1 MSTASPVLTRLHPTV
16 REWFERI
23 HGRLTQAQEL
33 AIPHILEGR
42 NVLLSS
48 PTGSGKTLAGFLGIM
63 SQLAEMADAA
73 PGGKLPNR
81 VLALYVSP
89 LRALTY
95 DISKNLMQPL
105 REMGLEERIRVGIRT
120 GDTPASERAKFRRTP
135 PHIFLTTPESLAII
149 LSQAGPSALLA
160 DCRYVI
166 IDEIHAM
173 AENKRGGHLAI
184 SLERLE
190 RLVVLARYPEA
201 GEADLAETIERGV
214 LVRIG
219 LSATVAPLETVGE
232 FLAGVGRPVAIEEAA
247 MVRRMVAEVF
257 SPIRKNPY
265 PAAGWTAGR
274 VMKELAAL
282 IQRRQSVI
290 VFCNTRSGAE
300 AVGMRLR
307 QELPDLA
314 EQIEVHH
321 GSLDR
326 EVRLMVEDRLKA
338 GELRA
343 AVCSTSLEMGVDIG
357 AVDLVVLIAAP
368 KGISRTI
375 QRIGRSGH
383 SIHQISHGIL
393 VATNINDLIE
403 CSVTV
408 RMVKQRQLDPV
419 QVFEHAF
426 DVVAQHLASM
436 AMAEPIPVEEAWE
449 LIRRALPFRGL
460 PRDEFER
467 ILVYL
472 EGGGRSLQRQYKEAF
487 GRIVVR
493 DGVIHPAGSKFRQR
507 EFLLNIGTIPSEGA
521 VEVKLHGRTLGT
533 VEEGFVKK
541 LRVGDTFVLA
551 GRVLRLIGTGVME
564 ARVERADSALPSVP
578 AWHANKMPLTSGL
591 AREVSALRTDLATR
605 IEAGEAPE
613 MMLDWLVETYEFS
626 LTNAQAALR
635 HFQLQ
640 HRHSLI
646 PTRERLL
653 VELYR
658 EPGSELYNYF
668 FHTLIGR
675 SANDALSRI
684 VAYRL
689 KQQLGG
695 NAMVTIDD
703 YGFMLTLQ
711 DFQALPLEAWRELF
725 LSEGAEDDLTMAL
738 RDSELVKWQF
748 RGVAQTGLMVP
759 RQMPGKQRRLKQ
771 LRWNA
776 EILFQVLS
784 AHEPD
789 HPLLRQAYYEAFHTF
804 LNAPAAGDFMDG
816 AQALDWRLV
825 EVPAVSPFAF
835 GMYVSKIRETMM
847 MEDPDTAIER
857 LYHAMYQRLEAMKPG
872 E

>member
-1 MSTASPVLTRLHPTV
+1 VAEPHPSLIDRLHPAV
-16 REWFERI
+16 RTWFAET
-23 HGRLTQAQEL
+23 HGEFTQAQEL
-33 AIPHILEGR
+33 AIPHILRGES
-42 NVLLSS
+42 VLLSS
-48 PTGSGKTLAGFLGIM
+48 PTGSGKTLAGFLGII
-63 SQLAEMADAA
+63 SALAEQADAA
-73 PGGKLPNR
+73 PGGELPNR
-81 VLALYVSP
+81 VLAVYVSP

-95 DISKNLMQPL
+95 DISKNLLGPL
-105 REMGLEERIRVGIRT
+105 QAMGLAGKIRVAVRT

-149 LSQAGPSALLA
+149 LSQANQAELLA
-160 DCRYVI
+160 HCRYVV

-173 AENKRGGHLAI
+173 AENKRGGHLAL

-190 RLVVLARYPEA
+190 RLAARQRGTPEA
-201 GEADLAETIERGV
+201 VERGV
-214 LVRIG
+214 LTRIG
-219 LSATVAPLETVGE
+219 LSATVAPLEVVAE
-232 FLAGVGRPVAIEEAA
+232 FLGGVGRPVAIEEAA

-257 SPIRKNPY
+257 SPIRKDPY
-265 PAAGWTAGR
+265 PPAGWTAGR
-274 VMKELAAL
+274 ITRELAQL

-290 VFCNTRSGAE
+290 LFCNTRSGAE
-300 AVGMRLR
+300 AIGMRMR
-307 QELPDLA
+307 RELPELA
-314 EQIEVHH
+314 DQIEVHH

-368 KGISRTI
+368 KGVSRTI

-383 SIHQISHGIL
+383 SIHQISHGVL

-403 CSVTV
+403 CAVTC

-426 DVVAQHLASM
+426 DVVAQHIASM
-436 AMAEPIPVEEAWE
+436 AMAEPIPVEEAWD
-449 LIRRALPFRGL
+449 LIRRALPFRHL
-460 PRDEFER
+460 PREEFER

-472 EGGGRSLQRQYKEAF
+472 EGGGRSLRRQYQEAF
-487 GRIVVR
+487 GRIVVK
-493 DGVIHPAGSKFRQR
+493 DGVIYPAGSKFRQR

-521 VEVKLHGRTLGT
+521 VEVKLHGRTLGS

-551 GRVLRLIGTGVME
+551 GRVLRLVGTGVME
-564 ARVERADSALPSVP
+564 ARVERADAALPSVP

-591 AREVSALRTDLATR
+591 AREVTGLRTELARR
-605 IEAGEAPE
+605 IEGREPDE
-613 MMLDWLVETYEFS
+613 PLLDWLVETYEIS

-635 HFQLQ
+635 HFRLQ

-658 EPGSELYNYF
+658 AEGPGLLNYF

-675 SANDALSRI
+675 GANDALSRI

-689 KQQLGG
+689 KERLGG
-695 NAMVTIDD
+695 NALVTIDD
-703 YGFMLTLQ
+703 YGFLLTLQ
-711 DFQALPLEAWRELF
+711 DFQELPLEEWKELF
-725 LSEGAEDDLTMAL
+725 LSEGAEDDLTAAL

-771 LRWNA
+771 VRWNA

-784 AHEPD
+784 THEPD

-804 LNAPAAGDFMDG
+804 LNAPAAGDFMDT
-816 AQALDWRLV
+816 APSLDWRLV

-835 GMYVSKIRETMM
+835 GMYVSKIKETMT
-847 MEDPDTAIER
+847 MEDPDMAIER
-857 LYHAMYQRLEAMKPG
+857 LYHAMYQRLEG
-872 E
+872 G